1 MTQQSGVHTVV
12 VGGRPEPGPMQA
24 TSGSRGA
31 ASYSGD
37 LLDTDID
44 TAVLI
49 NETAQALLPTRGN
62 TTDYGMVINYAGFN
76 LRDQIETNATLPN
89 QMRFLP
95 ADCRIYWTFTNFN
108 NYTRLWHD
116 VFTATYKDNSLCVPG
131 STNATDSSLAKR
143 APPKSTSI
151 NTATSHNTALSSY
164 ILTGLDGLPLSAGVD
179 AGPPQSPASFP
190 VLCGK
195 TKADQTICDKKQRGT
210 RCMKISVDCKTCQ
223 SARAGGNTCVASAL
237 SEYRCLRTC
246 ISGLEGRSTGT
257 CGFETTCP
265 NGQQRNS
272 NVNASGSSKSRG
284 LTRERISTS
293 SYCQPRQPITPL
305 QCPDLEKQW
314 NRYNSEDANEGSVVS
329 GVRPAGS

>member
-1 MTQQSGVHTVV
+1 MTQQNGVRTVV

-24 TSGSRGA
+24 AAGSRGA
-31 ASYSGD
+31 AAYSSD

-62 TTDYGMVINYAGFN
+62 ATDYGMVINYVGFN
-76 LRDQIETNATLPN
+76 LRDQIVANATLPN

-95 ADCRIYWTFTNFN
+95 ADCRLYWTFANFN

-143 APPKSTSI
+143 DPPKSAGLHS
-151 NTATSHNTALSSY
+151 ATTQTGDISSY
-164 ILTGLDGLPLSAGVD
+164 ILTGLDGLPLNAGVD
-179 AGPPQSPASFP
+179 DGASQSPASFP

-195 TKADQTICDKKQRGT
+195 TKADQSICNDKQFGT
-210 RCMKISVDCKTCQ
+210 YCRQISVDCKTC
-223 SARAGGNTCVASAL
+223 SSSRAGGANCVPSAL
-237 SEYRCLRTC
+237 TEFRCLRTC
-246 ISGLEGRSTGT
+246 TSGLEGRTTGT

-265 NGQQRNS
+265 NGRQRNS
-272 NVNASGSSKSRG
+272 NVNAASSSPSRSGA
-284 LTRERISTS
+284 REKISTS
-293 SYCQPRQPITPL
+293 SYCQPRQPVTPL

-314 NRYNSEDANEGSVVS
+314 NRYNSEYAVA
-329 GVRPAGS
+329 GVRPRGS